1 MGTSSSRGGPSD
13 KAKLLPSWA
22 QPGGDAAPEDES
34 DEADESKESSSSSSS
49 SEDEEEAQEGGG
61 AALPAVGQ
69 PWRAAK
75 AALTTA
81 ARTGGGERRGRV
93 KSAAAAYVRARGG
106 GGGRTAAGAT
116 SGRAATARLG
126 SFLSAA
132 AARGFEAALRSID
145 LGGFVGRPAEEVF
158 AAIADALAPDGA
170 SVEDAAARAAVEKVM
185 ADLCDR
191 VEAAGGDLAVLD
203 TVTAEEVA
211 NAVVACVAAY
221 VYERWVGE
229 LGLSIEK
236 GTFSSEDAVMLED
249 QMKGWVGEAVALDLG
264 GTDVL
269 QIDWAV
275 EGPATVDRVFRDAY
289 SFLENAE

>member
-34 DEADESKESSSSSSS
+34 DEADESEDGSSSSSP

-81 ARTGGGERRGRV
+81 ARTGGGDRRGRV
-93 KSAAAAYVRARGG
+93 KSAAAAYVRARG